1 MSHPIV
7 VDEAARALRA
17 MPMQPDTAAVV
28 HAAAVT
34 ALVSAGF
41 EVYVEV
47 RVDLPDGGFGRYD
60 IVAHHPRGAVAIEID
75 ARKPRR
81 KSLAKLRQF
90 DGGRIVA
97 LRGVAD
103 LTKPE
108 GIDAVVSIR
117 VRVARQSE
125 IKDKTAVG
133 RAVRMAVLA

>member
-1 MSHPIV
+1 MSHPIAV
-7 VDEAARALRA
+7 YEAARALRA

-34 ALVSAGF
+34 ALASAGF

-47 RVDLPDGGFGRYD
+47 RVNLPDGGFGRYD
-60 IVAHHPRGAVAIEID
+60 IVAVHPRGSVAIEID

-81 KSLAKLRQF
+81 KSLEKLRQF
-90 DGGRIVA
+90 GGGRIVA

-108 GIDAVVSIR
+108 GIDAVVPIR

-133 RAVRMAVLA
+133 RAVRMAVWA